1 MNAGWRENR
10 IRAAQCRAPASIL
23 VIQSSRSTRR
33 SASCL
38 ANVRSTFAIASS
50 AGLIARRYLISL
62 GSPTITRLSLPP
74 RAAASIRRGAWGHGA
89 TRDRRSRWLACQFF
103 RFFLSYK
110 PTQRIPDRRSSI
122 FRIQRNARIGSTP
135 GNGCNVSPNT
145 GRVLLSSSTVT
156 HRPSPAHPD
165 AGRASRHLETGA

>member
-74 RAAASIRRGAWGHGA
+74 RAAASIWRGAWGHGA
-89 TRDRRSRWLACQFF
+89 TRDRRSRWLAC
-103 RFFLSYK
+103 RFF
-110 PTQRIPDRRSSI
+110 PVFFTQTDAAHSDRRSSI